1 MDTFFFILELIG
13 TLAFAVSG
21 AAMGTRKEMDIFGVC
36 ILGSA
41 TAVGGG
47 ILRDLML
54 DLTPPMAFRDPVWL
68 IVGLVTSVLVFLPM
82 LRRPVQKNKRFW
94 DTLMLVSDAVGMGIF
109 GATAILLAQRSGQ
122 SSVWLLVFVAMLT
135 GTGGGVLRDVL
146 AGEVPGVFRRHV
158 YVSAVI
164 AGALGFLAIQP
175 LLPEAAA
182 VLISVAVT
190 VTLRC
195 LAAHFRWNLPR
206 AHALIEPEKGAT
218 EAMDELREVQTA
230 SKLVYHGAILDFYT
244 DTVRLPNGHTA
255 GRELSRH
262 VGAVCVVPMTDDGR
276 VIVERQFRYPLG
288 ETILEIPAG
297 KRDSKSEPPE
307 EAARRELREETGI
320 EPKELV
326 CLGTYYPAAA
336 YSDEVIWM
344 YLARGLTYGE
354 QKLDDDEFL
363 SVEAMPLETLVQ
375 EIARGNVPDG
385 KTQAAVLRVWCM
397 EQGIL

>member
-13 TLAFAVSG
+13 TVAFAVSG
-21 AAMGTRKEMDIFGVC
+21 AAAGVRKEMDIFGVC

-54 DLTPPMAFRDPVWL
+54 GLTPPMAFRDPVWL
-68 IVGLVTSVLVFLPM
+68 IVGLVTSVLAFLPAV
-82 LRRPVQKNKRFW
+82 RRPALQNRRVS
-94 DTLMLVSDAVGMGIF
+94 DLVMLVSDAVGMGIF
-109 GATAILLAQRSGQ
+109 AATAILLAQRSGQ
-122 SSVWLLVFVAMLT
+122 SSVWLLLFVAMLT

-158 YVSAVI
+158 YVSAVL
-164 AGALGFLAIQP
+164 AGAGLFLLIQP
-175 LLPEAAA
+175 LLPETAA
-182 VLISVAVT
+182 VLTSVAAT

-206 AHALIEPEKGAT
+206 AHAIDEPEKGAN
-218 EAMDELREVQTA
+218 EAMDELKEVQVA
-230 SKLVYHGAILDFYT
+230 SKLVYHGHILDFYT

-262 VGAVCVVPMTDDGR
+262 PGAVCVVPLTDDGR
-276 VIVERQFRYPLG
+276 VIVEKQFRYPMDEVL
-288 ETILEIPAG
+288 LEIPAG
-297 KRDSKSEPPE
+297 KRDSKLEPPE

-344 YLARGLTYGE
+344 YLARGLTFGE
-354 QKLDDDEFL
+354 QQLDDDEFL
-363 SVEAMPLETLVQ
+363 QLEAVPLQELVQ
-375 EIARGNVPDG
+375 EIARGSVPDG

-397 EQGIL
+397 ENGTL

>member
-1 MDTFFFILELIG
+1 MDTFFLILQLIG
-13 TLAFAVSG
+13 TVAFAVSG
-21 AAMGTRKEMDIFGVC
+21 AAVGIRKEMDLFGVC
-36 ILGSA
+36 ILGTA

-54 DLTPPMAFRDPVWL
+54 GLTPPMAFRDPVWL
-68 IVGLVTSVLVFLPM
+68 IVGLVASLLAFFPA
-82 LRRPVQKNKRFW
+82 LRRPALRARRFW
-94 DTLMLVSDAVGMGIF
+94 DTVLLVSDAVGMGVF
-109 GATAILLAQRSGQ
+109 GATAIELSQRAGQ
-122 SSVWLLVFVAMLT
+122 SSVWLLIFVALLT
-135 GTGGGVLRDVL
+135 GTGGGVLRDIL
-146 AGEVPGVFRRHV
+146 GGEVPGVFRKHV
-158 YVSAVI
+158 YASALLVG
-164 AGALGFLAIQP
+164 AGLFLLVQP
-175 LLPEAAA
+175 LLPETAA
-182 VLISVAVT
+182 VLLSVAVT

-195 LAAHFRWNLPR
+195 LAAHYRWNLPR
-206 AHALIEPEKGAT
+206 AHALAEPEQGGSK
-218 EAMDELREVQTA
+218 AMDELREVQTA
-230 SKLVYHGAILDFYT
+230 SKRIYHGHILDFFT

-255 GRELSRH
+255 PRELTRH
-262 VGAVCVVPMTDDGR
+262 VGAVCVVPLTDDGK
-276 VIVERQFRYPLG
+276 VIVERQFRYPLD

-344 YLARGLTYGE
+344 YLARGLTFGE

-363 SVEAMPLETLVQ
+363 TLEAMPLSDLVQ
-375 EIARGNVPDG
+375 EIAKGNVPDG

-397 EQGIL
+397 EQGVR

>member
-54 DLTPPMAFRDPVWL
+54 GLTPPMAFRDPVWL

-94 DTLMLVSDAVGMGIF
+94 DGLMLVSDAVGMGIF

>member
-13 TLAFAVSG
+13 TIAFAVSG
-21 AAMGTRKEMDIFGVC
+21 AAAGIRKEMDIFGVC
-36 ILGSA
+36 ILGAA

-54 DLTPPMAFRDPVWL
+54 GLTPPMAFRDPVWL
-68 IVGLVTSVLVFLPM
+68 VVGLVSAVVLFFPAV
-82 LRRPVQKNKRFW
+82 RRPAMRNRRASELV
-94 DTLMLVSDAVGMGIF
+94 MLLSDAIGMGIF

-122 SSVWLLVFVAMLT
+122 SSVWLLLFVSLLT
-135 GTGGGVLRDVL
+135 GTGGGVLRDVM
-146 AGEVPGVFRRHV
+146 AGEVPGVFRKHV
-158 YVSAVI
+158 YASALL
-164 AGALGFLAIQP
+164 AGSVLFLLIQP
-175 LLPEAAA
+175 LLPQAAS
-182 VLISVAVT
+182 VVISVAAT

-195 LAAHFRWNLPR
+195 LAAHYRWNLPR
-206 AHALIEPEKGAT
+206 AHALADEPKGAQ
-218 EAMDELREVQTA
+218 EMDELKEVQTA
-230 SKLVYHGAILDFYT
+230 SKLVYHGKILDFYT

-255 GRELSRH
+255 SRELSRH

-276 VIVERQFRYPLG
+276 IIVERQFRYPLDQV
-288 ETILEIPAG
+288 ILEIPAG
-297 KRDSKSEPPE
+297 KRDSKAEPPE

-344 YLARGLTYGE
+344 YLARGLTFGE

-363 SVEAMPLETLVQ
+363 ALEAMPLSDLVQ
-375 EIARGNVPDG
+375 EIAKGNVPDG
-385 KTQAAVLRVWCM
+385 KTQAAVLRVWCI
-397 EQGIL
+397 ENGIL

>member
-1 MDTFFFILELIG
+1 MDTFFLILQLIG
-13 TLAFAVSG
+13 TVAFSVSG
-21 AAMGTRKEMDIFGVC
+21 AAVGIRKEMDLFGVC
-36 ILGSA
+36 ILGTA

-54 DLTPPMAFRDPVWL
+54 GLTPPMAFRDPVWL
-68 IVGLVTSVLVFLPM
+68 IVGLVASLLAFFPA
-82 LRRPVQKNKRFW
+82 LRRPALRARRFW
-94 DTLMLVSDAVGMGIF
+94 DTVLLVSDAVGMGVF
-109 GATAILLAQRSGQ
+109 GATAIELSQRAGQ
-122 SSVWLLVFVAMLT
+122 SSVWLLIFVALLT
-135 GTGGGVLRDVL
+135 GTGGGVLRDIL
-146 AGEVPGVFRRHV
+146 GGEVPGVFRKHV
-158 YVSAVI
+158 YASALLVG
-164 AGALGFLAIQP
+164 AGLFLLVQP
-175 LLPEAAA
+175 LLPETAA
-182 VLISVAVT
+182 VLLSVAVT

-195 LAAHFRWNLPR
+195 LAAHYRWNLPR
-206 AHALIEPEKGAT
+206 AHALAEPEQGGSK
-218 EAMDELREVQTA
+218 AMDELREVQTA
-230 SKLVYHGAILDFYT
+230 SKRIYHGHILDFFT

-255 GRELSRH
+255 PRELTRH
-262 VGAVCVVPMTDDGR
+262 VGAVCVVPLTDDGK
-276 VIVERQFRYPLG
+276 VIVERQFRYPLD

-344 YLARGLTYGE
+344 YLARGLTFGV

-363 SVEAMPLETLVQ
+363 TLEAMPLSDLVQ
-375 EIARGNVPDG
+375 EIAKGNVPDG

-397 EQGIL
+397 EQGVL

>member
-1 MDTFFFILELIG
+1 MDTFFFILELLG
-13 TLAFAVSG
+13 TIAFAVSG
-21 AAMGTRKEMDIFGVC
+21 AAVGIRKEMDIFGVC

-54 DLTPPMAFRDPVWL
+54 DLTPPMAFRDPIWL
-68 IVGLVTSVLVFLPM
+68 VVGLVTAVLLFFPA
-82 LRRPVQKNKRFW
+82 LRRPAVQNKR
-94 DTLMLVSDAVGMGIF
+94 VSDLVLLLSDAIGMGIF

-122 SSVWLLVFVAMLT
+122 HSIWLLLFVALLT

-146 AGEVPGVFRRHV
+146 AGEVPSVFRKHFYASALIVGAGVFL
-158 YVSAVI
+158 I
-164 AGALGFLAIQP
+164 LQP
-175 LLPEAAA
+175 LLPETAA
-182 VLISVAVT
+182 VLISLGTT

-195 LAAHFRWNLPR
+195 LAAHYRWNLPR
-206 AHALIEPEKGAT
+206 AHSIAIPEKGAN
-218 EAMDELREVQTA
+218 EPMDELKEVQTG
-230 SKLVYHGAILDFYT
+230 SKLVYHGKIMDFYT

-255 GRELSRH
+255 TRELSRH
-262 VGAVCVVPMTDDGR
+262 NGAVCVVPLTDDGK
-276 VIVERQFRYPLG
+276 VIVERQFRYPMDQA
-288 ETILEIPAG
+288 ILEIPAG

-320 EPKELV
+320 EPKELI

-344 YLARGLTYGE
+344 YLARGLTFGE

-363 SVEAMPLETLVQ
+363 ALEAMPLQDLVQ

-385 KTQAAVLRVWCM
+385 KTQAAVMRVWCM
-397 EQGIL
+397 ENGIL

>member
-13 TLAFAVSG
+13 TVAFAVSG
-21 AAMGTRKEMDIFGVC
+21 AAVGIRKEMDIFGVC

-54 DLTPPMAFRDPVWL
+54 GLTPPMAFRDPVWL
-68 IVGLVTSVLVFLPM
+68 IVGLVTSVLVFVPA
-82 LRRPVQKNKRFW
+82 LRRPAVRNKRAS
-94 DTLMLVSDAVGMGIF
+94 DLVMLVSDAVGMGVF
-109 GATAILLAQRSGQ
+109 AATAILLAQRSGQ
-122 SSVWLLVFVAMLT
+122 HSVWLMAFVAMLT

-164 AGALGFLAIQP
+164 AGAALFLLIQP

-182 VLISVAVT
+182 VLVSVAAT

-195 LAAHFRWNLPR
+195 LAAHYRWNLPR
-206 AHALIEPEKGAT
+206 ARALIESEKGEPT
-218 EAMDELREVQTA
+218 PMDELREVQTA
-230 SKLVYHGAILDFYT
+230 SKLVYHGQILDFYT

-262 VGAVCVVPMTDDGR
+262 VGEVCVVPLTDDGK
-276 VIVERQFRYPLG
+276 VIAEKQFRYPLD
-288 ETILEIPAG
+288 EVILEIPAG
-297 KRDSKSEPPE
+297 KRDSKDEPPE
-307 EAARRELREETGI
+307 QAARRELREETGI

-344 YLARGLTYGE
+344 YLARGLTFGE

-363 SVEAMPLETLVQ
+363 QLEAVPLSELVQ
-375 EIARGNVPDG
+375 EIAKGNVPDG

-397 EQGIL
+397 EQGVV

>member
-1 MDTFFFILELIG
+1 MDTFFLILQLIG
-13 TLAFAVSG
+13 TVAFAVSG
-21 AAMGTRKEMDIFGVC
+21 AAVGIRKEMDLFGVC
-36 ILGSA
+36 ILGTA

-54 DLTPPMAFRDPVWL
+54 GLTPPMAFRDPVWL
-68 IVGLVTSVLVFLPM
+68 IVGLVASLLAFFPA
-82 LRRPVQKNKRFW
+82 LRRPALRARRFW
-94 DTLMLVSDAVGMGIF
+94 DTVLLVSDAVGMGVF
-109 GATAILLAQRSGQ
+109 GATAIELSQRAGQ
-122 SSVWLLVFVAMLT
+122 SSVWLLIFVALLT
-135 GTGGGVLRDVL
+135 GTGGGVLRDIL
-146 AGEVPGVFRRHV
+146 GGEVPGVFRKHV
-158 YVSAVI
+158 YASALLVG
-164 AGALGFLAIQP
+164 AGLFLLVQP
-175 LLPEAAA
+175 LLPETAA
-182 VLISVAVT
+182 VLLSVAVT

-195 LAAHFRWNLPR
+195 LAAHYRWNLPR
-206 AHALIEPEKGAT
+206 AHALAEPEQGGSK
-218 EAMDELREVQTA
+218 AMDELREVQTA
-230 SKLVYHGAILDFYT
+230 SKRIYHGHILDFFT

-255 GRELSRH
+255 PRELTRH
-262 VGAVCVVPMTDDGR
+262 VGAVCVVPLTDDGK
-276 VIVERQFRYPLG
+276 VIVERQFRYPLD

-344 YLARGLTYGE
+344 YLARGLTFGE

-363 SVEAMPLETLVQ
+363 TLEAMPLSDLVQ
-375 EIARGNVPDG
+375 EIAKGNVPDG

-397 EQGIL
+397 EQGVL

>member
-1 MDTFFFILELIG
+1 MDTFFLILQLIG
-13 TLAFAVSG
+13 TVAFAVSG
-21 AAMGTRKEMDIFGVC
+21 AAVGIRKEMDLFGVC
-36 ILGSA
+36 ILGTA

-54 DLTPPMAFRDPVWL
+54 GLTPPMAFRDPVWL
-68 IVGLVTSVLVFLPM
+68 IVGLVAWLLAFFPA
-82 LRRPVQKNKRFW
+82 LRRPALRARRFW
-94 DTLMLVSDAVGMGIF
+94 DTVLLVSDAVGMGVF
-109 GATAILLAQRSGQ
+109 GATAIELSQRAGQ
-122 SSVWLLVFVAMLT
+122 SSVWLLIFVALLT
-135 GTGGGVLRDVL
+135 GTGGGVLRDIL
-146 AGEVPGVFRRHV
+146 GGEVPGVFRKHV
-158 YVSAVI
+158 YASALLVG
-164 AGALGFLAIQP
+164 AGLFLLVQP
-175 LLPEAAA
+175 LLPETAA
-182 VLISVAVT
+182 VLLSVAVT

-195 LAAHFRWNLPR
+195 LAAHYRWNLPR
-206 AHALIEPEKGAT
+206 AHALAEPEQGGSK
-218 EAMDELREVQTA
+218 AMDELREVQTA
-230 SKLVYHGAILDFYT
+230 SKRIYHGHILDFFT

-255 GRELSRH
+255 PRELTRH
-262 VGAVCVVPMTDDGR
+262 VGAVCVVPLTDDGK
-276 VIVERQFRYPLG
+276 VIVERQFRYPLD

-344 YLARGLTYGE
+344 YLARGLTFGV

-363 SVEAMPLETLVQ
+363 TLEAMPLSDLVQ
-375 EIARGNVPDG
+375 EIAKGNVPDG

-397 EQGIL
+397 EQGVL

>member
-13 TLAFAVSG
+13 TVAFAVSG

-82 LRRPVQKNKRFW
+82 LRRPVQKNKRVW
-94 DTLMLVSDAVGMGIF
+94 DGVMLVSDAVGMGIF
-109 GATAILLAQRSGQ
+109 GATAILLAQRNGQ

-135 GTGGGVLRDVL
+135 GTGGGVLRDVM

-164 AGALGFLAIQP
+164 AGAILFLAIQP
-175 LLPEAAA
+175 LLPETAA
-182 VLISVAVT
+182 VLISVAAT

-206 AHALIEPEKGAT
+206 AHALSEPEKGADGP
-218 EAMDELREVQTA
+218 MDELREVQTA
-230 SKLVYHGAILDFYT
+230 SKRIYHGAILDFYT

-255 GRELSRH
+255 GRELTRH

-276 VIVERQFRYPLG
+276 VIVERQFRYPLDK
-288 ETILEIPAG
+288 TILEIPAG
-297 KRDSKSEPPE
+297 KRNSKDEAPE

-320 EPKELV
+320 EPKELI
-326 CLGTYYPAAA
+326 CLGTYCPAAA

-363 SVEAMPLETLVQ
+363 SVEAMPLEELVQ
-375 EIARGNVPDG
+375 EIAKGNVPDG

-397 EQGIL
+397 EKGIL

>member
-13 TLAFAVSG
+13 TIAFAVSG
-21 AAMGTRKEMDIFGVC
+21 AAVGIRKEMDLFGVC

-54 DLTPPMAFRDPVWL
+54 GLTPPMAFRDPVWL
-68 IVGLVTSVLVFLPM
+68 IVGLLSSVLLFFPAM
-82 LRRPVQKNKRFW
+82 RRTALKNKRAS
-94 DTLMLVSDAVGMGIF
+94 DLLLLVSDAGGMGIF
-109 GATAILLAQRSGQ
+109 GATAILLAERSGQ
-122 SSVWLLVFVAMLT
+122 SSVWLLLFVALLT
-135 GTGGGVLRDVL
+135 GAGGGVLRDVL
-146 AGEVPGVFRRHV
+146 AGEVPSVFRRHV
-158 YVSAVI
+158 YASALLVG
-164 AGALGFLAIQP
+164 AGLFLLLQP
-175 LLPEAAA
+175 VLPEAAA
-182 VLISVAVT
+182 VILSILVT

-195 LAAHFRWNLPR
+195 LAAHYRWNLPR
-206 AHALIEPEKGAT
+206 AHALSDDVKGAD
-218 EAMDELREVQTA
+218 EPMDELNEVMTA
-230 SKLVYHGAILDFYT
+230 SKLVYHGKILDFYT

-255 GRELSRH
+255 SRELSRH

-276 VIVERQFRYPLG
+276 VIVEKQFRYPLN
-288 ETILEIPAG
+288 EVILEIPAG
-297 KRDSKSEPPE
+297 KRDSKAEPPE

-320 EPKELV
+320 EPKELI

-344 YLARGLTYGE
+344 YLARGLTFGE

-363 SVEAMPLETLVQ
+363 ALEAMPLSDLVQ
-375 EIARGNVPDG
+375 EIAKGNVPDG

-397 EQGIL
+397 ENGTI

>member
-54 DLTPPMAFRDPVWL
+54 GLTPPMAFRDPVWL
-68 IVGLVTSVLVFLPM
+68 IVGLVTSVLVFLPV

-218 EAMDELREVQTA
+218 EAMDELTEVQTA

-397 EQGIL
+397 EKGIL

>member
-1 MDTFFFILELIG
+1 MDTFFLILQLIG
-13 TLAFAVSG
+13 TVAFAVSG
-21 AAMGTRKEMDIFGVC
+21 AAVGIRKEMDLFGVC
-36 ILGSA
+36 ILGTA

-54 DLTPPMAFRDPVWL
+54 GLTPPMAFRDPVWL
-68 IVGLVTSVLVFLPM
+68 IVGLVASLLAFFPA
-82 LRRPVQKNKRFW
+82 LRRPALRARRFW
-94 DTLMLVSDAVGMGIF
+94 DTVLLVSDAVGMGVF
-109 GATAILLAQRSGQ
+109 GATAIELSQRAGQ
-122 SSVWLLVFVAMLT
+122 SSVWLLIFVALLT
-135 GTGGGVLRDVL
+135 GTGGGVLRDIL
-146 AGEVPGVFRRHV
+146 GGEVPGVFRKHV
-158 YVSAVI
+158 YASALLVG
-164 AGALGFLAIQP
+164 AGLFLLVQP
-175 LLPEAAA
+175 LLPETAA
-182 VLISVAVT
+182 VLLSVAVT

-195 LAAHFRWNLPR
+195 LAAHYRWNLPR
-206 AHALIEPEKGAT
+206 AHALAEPEQGGSK
-218 EAMDELREVQTA
+218 AMDELREVQTA
-230 SKLVYHGAILDFYT
+230 SKRIYHGHILDFFT

-255 GRELSRH
+255 PRELTRH
-262 VGAVCVVPMTDDGR
+262 VGAVCVVPLTDDGK
-276 VIVERQFRYPLG
+276 VIVERQFRYPLD

-344 YLARGLTYGE
+344 YLARGLTFGV

-363 SVEAMPLETLVQ
+363 TLEAMPLSDLVQ
-375 EIARGNVPDG
+375 EIAKGNVPDG

-397 EQGIL
+397 EQGVL

>member
-13 TLAFAVSG
+13 TVAFAVSG

-82 LRRPVQKNKRFW
+82 LRRPVQKNKRVW
-94 DTLMLVSDAVGMGIF
+94 DGVMLVSDAVGMGIF
-109 GATAILLAQRSGQ
+109 GATAILLAQRNGQ

-135 GTGGGVLRDVL
+135 GTGGGVLRDVM

-164 AGALGFLAIQP
+164 AGAILFLAIQP
-175 LLPEAAA
+175 LLPETAA
-182 VLISVAVT
+182 VLISVAAT

-206 AHALIEPEKGAT
+206 AHALIEPEKGADGP
-218 EAMDELREVQTA
+218 MDELREVQTA
-230 SKLVYHGAILDFYT
+230 SKRIYHGAILDFYT

-255 GRELSRH
+255 GRELTRH

-276 VIVERQFRYPLG
+276 VIVERQFRYPLDK
-288 ETILEIPAG
+288 TILEIPAG
-297 KRDSKSEPPE
+297 KRDSKDEPPE

-320 EPKELV
+320 EPKELI
-326 CLGTYYPAAA
+326 CLGTYCPAAA

-363 SVEAMPLETLVQ
+363 SVEAMPLEALVQ
-375 EIARGNVPDG
+375 EIAKGNVPDG

-397 EQGIL
+397 EKGIL

>member
-54 DLTPPMAFRDPVWL
+54 GLTPPMAFRDPVWL

-206 AHALIEPEKGAT
+206 AHALIEPEKGADDP
-218 EAMDELREVQTA
+218 MDELREVQTA

-344 YLARGLTYGE
+344 YLARGLTFGE